1 MKSVLDSVSARS
13 ARVCPRQ
20 RMRAALSTLALAMV
34 SSPVLLAQHEKA
46 APEAAGQPPAPKYA
60 FEWGGVYPLP
70 AGLTDLVIQPGPD
83 ASIDIALVPVT
94 DNSDAAFDAAVA
106 AAVRVFAGEAK
117 TVQPGEEIDPGS
129 HFYQLK
135 VEGTSEMRFLVR
147 AATAGRFA
155 LFTQHFADEFQ
166 TIFVAGGQKIYPQA
180 ARNFR
185 DRFGQIVIQPS
196 AMEAFGIKLEPAG
209 LHTLVPAFTAPARV
223 AFNTERMAYIGSA
236 VVGRVAVLP
245 VRQGDVV
252 KTGDTVLV
260 VDSPELGQAQ
270 SDYLQKRTL
279 AETAAPIV
287 ELSRSSLDRAKG
299 LFDKSQGI
307 SLTEVQKRQADHQM
321 AESALQ
327 NARAA
332 LIGSLNRLQLL
343 GMNEAEIKALTDTGT
358 ITPRYT
364 VRAPMNGRV
373 IRRDITLGQ
382 LVGPDRDA
390 LLVVA
395 DLSTLWVLVD
405 VPERHLQDAA
415 VGSPARITLAALPGT
430 SFEGGISF
438 LSADL
443 DEGTRTTQARVE
455 VDNADGRLRPGM
467 FARAE
472 ILGKQAIAKEARNPG
487 VLAVPESTI
496 QMIEGKPVV
505 FVPFAEKPN
514 TYLKRPVTIGTA
526 VSGMVPVL
534 HGLREGEVIVLTGTF
549 LLKAELGKSS
559 AKHEH

>member
-1 MKSVLDSVSARS
+1 MKTVLDSQSSRAGAR
-13 ARVCPRQ
+13 PRLLT
-20 RMRAALSTLALAMV
+20 RISLSTLLWIMV
-34 SSPVLLAQHEKA
+34 GSRVLLAQHEKDV
-46 APEAAGQPPAPKYA
+46 PEATEPPTAKYA
-60 FEWGGVYPLP
+60 FEWGGLYPLP

-106 AAVRVFAGEAK
+106 AAVRVFAGEPK
-117 TVQPGEEIDPGS
+117 PMQPGAEITPGP
-129 HFYQLK
+129 HFYQLR
-135 VEGTSEMRFLVR
+135 VEGTAEMRFHVR

-166 TIFVAGGQKIYPQA
+166 TIFLATGKKIYPEA

-245 VRQGDVV
+245 VRQGDLV

-287 ELSRSSLDRAKG
+287 DLARSALDRAKS

-321 AESALQ
+321 AESALV

-343 GMNEAEIKALTDTGT
+343 GMNEAEIKALSDTGT

-405 VPERHLQDAA
+405 VPERHLKDAA
-415 VGSPARITLAALPGT
+415 MGSPARITVAALPGK
-430 SFEGGISF
+430 SFAGDVSF

-443 DEGTRTTQARVE
+443 DESTRTTQARVE
-455 VDNADGRLRPGM
+455 VDNADGSLRPGM
-467 FARAE
+467 FAQAE
-472 ILGKQAIAKEARNPG
+472 ILDEQAVATDAHSPG

-496 QMIEGKPVV
+496 QRIEGKPVV

-514 TYLKRPVTIGTA
+514 TYLKRPVTIGMA
-526 VSGMVPVL
+526 VGGMVPVL

>member
-1 MKSVLDSVSARS
+1 MKTVLDSQSRCAGAR
-13 ARVCPRQ
+13 PRLLT
-20 RMRAALSTLALAMV
+20 RIALSTLAWILV
-34 SSPVLLAQHEKA
+34 ESPVLLAQHEKDV
-46 APEAAGQPPAPKYA
+46 PEAIEQPAAKYA
-60 FEWGGVYPLP
+60 FEWGGVYLLP

-117 TVQPGEEIDPGS
+117 PVQPGEEIAPGS
-129 HFYQLK
+129 HFYQLR
-135 VEGTSEMRFLVR
+135 VEGTAEMRFHAR

-166 TIFVAGGQKIYPQA
+166 TIFLAGGKKIYPEA

-196 AMEAFGIKLEPAG
+196 AIEAFGIKLGPAG

-223 AFNTERMAYIGSA
+223 GFNTERMAYIGSA
-236 VVGRVAVLP
+236 VVGRVAAMP
-245 VRQGDVV
+245 VRQGDLV

-287 ELSRSSLDRAKG
+287 DLARSALDRAKS

-307 SLTEVQKRQADHQM
+307 SLTEVQKRQADYQT
-321 AESALQ
+321 AESALL

-332 LIGSLNRLQLL
+332 LLGALNRLQLL
-343 GMNEAEIKALTDTGT
+343 GMNEAEIKALADTGT

-373 IRRDITLGQ
+373 IRRGITLGQ

-405 VPERHLQDAA
+405 VPERHLKDAA
-415 VGSPARITLAALPGT
+415 VGSPTRITVAALPGT
-430 SFEGGISF
+430 SFAGDVSF

-443 DEGTRTTQARVE
+443 DEGTRTTQARIE
-455 VDNADGRLRPGM
+455 VDNTDGRLRPGM
-467 FARAE
+467 FAQAE
-472 ILGKQAIAKEARNPG
+472 ILDEQALAKDAQSPG

-496 QMIEGKPVV
+496 QRIEGKPVV

-514 TYLKRPVTIGTA
+514 TYLKRPVTIGMP
-526 VSGMVPVL
+526 VGGMVPVL